1 MVTCTKWG
9 FYEHVGN
16 TWIMSTVG
24 LRTKN
29 CKYLIFSFFLLQFY
43 FLFRYNFHRV
53 QWVNILMNLWTHIHA
68 HRWNHNPYRDGAFL
82 IHQLKLPQVP
92 SHSSDLIPEILN
104 FHVSV
109 ELFPW
114 IAAGLI
120 QSEHPLLPIS
130 SISLAHYNPKK
141 SLTFLLLILRRPH
154 LPIGPS
160 SPLWALLPMLW
171 PHSQCDPW
179 GFCSLSRGKRL
190 PGFSVLLFQVHS

>member
-82 IHQLKLPQVP
+82 IHQQKLPQVP

-104 FHVSV
+104 FHVSLNSSRV
-109 ELFPW
+109 NPVRAPL
-114 IAAGLI
+114 AAYFKHLI
-120 QSEHPLLPIS
+120 
-130 SISLAHYNPKK
+130 
-141 SLTFLLLILRRPH
+141 
-154 LPIGPS
+154 
-160 SPLWALLPMLW
+160 SPLWSQEITNLFAAYPQETSPSHWPLLSTLGPLTHAMTT
-171 PHSQCDPW
+171 
-179 GFCSLSRGKRL
+179 
-190 PGFSVLLFQVHS
+190 FSMWSVGLLFTF